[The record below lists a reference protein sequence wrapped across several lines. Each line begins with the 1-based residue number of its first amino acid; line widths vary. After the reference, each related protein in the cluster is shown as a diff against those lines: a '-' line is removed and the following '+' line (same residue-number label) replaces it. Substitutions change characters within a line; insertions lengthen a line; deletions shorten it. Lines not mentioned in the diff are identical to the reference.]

1 MSKTPLI
8 AVVDDDDAVR
18 DALLSLLQVE
28 GLGAQGYASA
38 GAFLVD
44 FASQSF
50 DCLITDVR
58 MDGMDGLG
66 LQRRVR
72 LANPA
77 MPVIFVTASVD
88 DATRIR
94 AMHEG
99 ATAYFTK
106 PLANAELMRQLFHA
120 LRLQPGC

>member
-1 MSKTPLI
+1 MPLI
-8 AVVDDDDAVR
+8 AVVDDDEAVR
-18 DALLSLLQVE
+18 DALLDLLQVE
-28 GLGAQGYASA
+28 GLLGQGYASA
-38 GAFLVD
+38 AAFLVD
-44 FASQSF
+44 FAFRTF
-50 DCLITDVR
+50 DCLVTDVR
-58 MDGMDGLG
+58 MDGMDGLE

-77 MPVIFVTASVD
+77 MPVIFVTASAD

-106 PLANAELMRQLFHA
+106 PLANAELMHQLFRA
-120 LRLQPGC
+120 LRRQPGC

>member
-8 AVVDDDDAVR
+8 AVVDDDEAVR
-18 DALLSLLQVE
+18 DALLNLLQVE
-28 GLGAQGYASA
+28 GLAGHGYASA
-38 GAFLVD
+38 ADFLVD
-44 FASQSF
+44 FAIQGF

-58 MDGMDGLG
+58 MEGMDGLE

-77 MPVIFVTASVD
+77 MPVIFVTASAD

-106 PLANAELMRQLFHA
+106 PLANAELMQQLFRA
-120 LRLQPGC
+120 LRRQPSR